1 MKTAVPGGDVMASTG
16 IDTKFDRFFQISE
29 RGSSIRTEVLAG
41 LTTFLTMAYILFLN
55 PVILGG
61 LPRAAVLTVTALA
74 AGIMTIA
81 MGVYG
86 RVPIAMAAG
95 LGLNTFVAVT
105 LVGAYHLSWPA
116 AMGVVVLEGVL
127 ITILVLTGLREAM
140 LHAIPN
146 DLKRAM
152 AVGIGLFIAF
162 IGLQG
167 AGVVTS
173 GGLGTNLLGSRTLVF
188 GVGLVVTI
196 VLLTRKIRGA
206 FVLGIFAATVVAV
219 IANQF
224 THVWGRGVT
233 ADIPERV
240 FATPDFSLVG
250 EVDVLGVF
258 DAVPVVTAMALIA
271 ALMLADFFD
280 TLGTVVGVTTLSGDM
295 TDDGKLPGIRRILL
309 VDSLGA
315 VLGGLTS
322 SSSNTTFIESAA
334 GVSDG
339 GRTGLASV
347 VTGTLFLVALFFSPL
362 AAVVPPEAT
371 APALVVVGFLMMR
384 FVAEIDWRD
393 PGLGVPALLT
403 VLLMPL
409 TSSIANGIGA
419 GFIAYVVIAVF
430 RGRALK
436 VHWLLYV
443 VSLVFAW
450 YFARGLIA

>member
-1 MKTAVPGGDVMASTG
+1 MASTG

-224 THVWGRGVT
+224 THAWGRGVT

>member
-1 MKTAVPGGDVMASTG
+1 MASTG
-16 IDTKFDRFFQISE
+16 LDTKLDRYFRISE

-41 LTTFLTMAYILFLN
+41 LTTFLAMAYILFLN
-55 PVILGG
+55 PVILVG
-61 LPRAAVLTVTALA
+61 LPPAAVLTVTALA
-74 AGIMTIA
+74 AGVMTIA
-81 MGVYG
+81 MGFYG

-116 AMGVVVLEGVL
+116 AMGVVVLEGIV
-127 ITILVLTGLREAM
+127 ITLLVLTGLREAM

-152 AVGIGLFIAF
+152 AVGIGLFVAF

-167 AGVVTS
+167 AGIVS
-173 GGLGTNLLGSRTLVF
+173 GGVLGSNLLGSRTLVF
-188 GVGLVVTI
+188 GVGLMATI
-196 VLLTRKIRGA
+196 ILLARKVRGA
-206 FVLGIFAATVVAV
+206 FLLGILAATVVAV

-233 ADIPERV
+233 ADLPERV

-250 EVDVLGVF
+250 DVDILGVF
-258 DAVPVVTAMALIA
+258 DVVPFVTAIGLIV

-280 TLGTVVGVTTLSGDM
+280 TLGTVVGVTSLSGDM
-295 TDDGKLPGIRRILL
+295 SDDGKLPGIRRVLL

-315 VLGGLTS
+315 VFGGLTS

-339 GRTGLASV
+339 GRTGLASI
-347 VTGTLFLVALFFSPL
+347 VTGALFLVALFLSPL

-384 FVAEIDWRD
+384 FVVDIDWRD
-393 PGLGVPALLT
+393 PSVGVPALLT

-409 TSSIANGIGA
+409 TGSIANGIGA
-419 GFIAYVVIAVF
+419 GFIAYVVVAVV
-430 RGRALK
+430 RGRAFK